1 MYRRIRRTLWGV
13 MLVEMMVVQ
22 LATGLGLGLLPL
34 MPGTFGSLLGLP
46 LAWWLLNH
54 PARRQAVIMMVLV
67 VTTIPLCHW
76 ASMWLGGEDLPQIVA
91 DEYLVFPVSVLGLAS
106 MPRLPMLLVAFVSF
120 RLFDALKLP
129 PVNLLEAVGGGLGI
143 VLDDL
148 MAAIYTWL
156 VMLLV
161 IRLWRCFSDTQSR

>member
-1 MYRRIRRTLWGV
+1 
-13 MLVEMMVVQ
+13 MLVEMLVVQ
-22 LATGLGLGLLPL
+22 LATGLGLGQLPL

-46 LAWWLLNH
+46 LARWLLNH
-54 PARRQAVIMMVLV
+54 PARRQAAIMMVLV
-67 VTTIPLCHW
+67 VTAIPLCHW
-76 ASMWLGGEDLPQIVA
+76 ASMWLGGGDLPQIVA

-106 MPRLPMLLVAFVSF
+106 MPRLPMLLVALVSF

-161 IRLWRCFSDTQSR
+161 IRLWRCFSEKQSR